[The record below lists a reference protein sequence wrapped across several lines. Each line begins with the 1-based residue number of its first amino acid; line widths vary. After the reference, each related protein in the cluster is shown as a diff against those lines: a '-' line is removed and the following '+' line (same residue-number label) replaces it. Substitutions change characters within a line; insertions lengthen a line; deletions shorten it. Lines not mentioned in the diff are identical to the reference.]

1 MKHLIPLLAAALL
14 LSGCGPE
21 GRAGDPPAARADNPA
36 LNAMF
41 NADQKARQDNHLD
54 LLESMAD
61 AERLAEA
68 KAMLDRGEIRSGAD
82 YFRAAFIFHHS
93 READDMLKA
102 HVLATAAL
110 AQGHQDAAWI
120 AAASLD
126 RYLQATER
134 PQIYGTQFVQT
145 GAETTRGAFDP
156 DFMPDS
162 LRGDTRVPPLAEQQP
177 PPQIR

>member
-21 GRAGDPPAARADNPA
+21 GRADNPSAARADNPA

-68 KAMLDRGEIRSGAD
+68 KAMLDRGEIRSGVD

-93 READDMLKA
+93 READDILKA

-162 LRGDTRVPPLAEQQP
+162 LRRDTRVPPLAEQQP
-177 PPQIR
+177 SPQTR

>member
-21 GRAGDPPAARADNPA
+21 GRADDPPASRADNPA

-93 READDMLKA
+93 READDILKA

-126 RYLQATER
+126 RYLQGTGR
-134 PQIYGTQFVQT
+134 PQIYGTQYIQIDT
-145 GAETTRGAFDP
+145 EMTRGAFDP

-162 LRGDTRVPPLAEQQP
+162 VRRDTRVPPLAEQKAP
-177 PPQIR
+177 PLVR

>member
-21 GRAGDPPAARADNPA
+21 GRADDPPESRADNPA

-61 AERLAEA
+61 AERLAEV

-93 READDMLKA
+93 READDILKA

-134 PQIYGTQFVQT
+134 PQIYGTQYIQMD
-145 GAETTRGAFDP
+145 AEMTRGAFDP
-156 DFMPDS
+156 DFMTDS
-162 LRGDTRVPPLAEQQP
+162 LRRDTRVPPLAEQQP
-177 PPQIR
+177 PSQTR